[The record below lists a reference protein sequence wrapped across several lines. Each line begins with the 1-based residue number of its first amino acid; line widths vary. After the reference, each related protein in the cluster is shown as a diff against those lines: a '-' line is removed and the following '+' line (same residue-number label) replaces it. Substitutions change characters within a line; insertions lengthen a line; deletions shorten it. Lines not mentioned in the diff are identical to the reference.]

1 MTLVEW
7 DGFCIWNSFDTTAS
21 RIAPQATNTSKGI
34 LEVNRYIDEALL
46 LTRWLPD
53 LFSKI

>member
-46 LTRWLPD
+46 LRTGDPLKW
-53 LFSKI
+53 